1 MTKDELKSMIDS
13 TIAANGKGE
22 ITGEALNLALKAIV
36 DAMSQG
42 ASEVVKVPG
51 DNALTSAEQAAN
63 AEVYERISEALSAGR
78 GVSVLT
84 VAASGEFAGQYM
96 VPLAIVP
103 SDGEVSLMSMSGTV
117 TLASDGSVTTA

>member
-13 TIAANGKGE
+13 TIATNGKGE

-63 AEVYERISEALSAGR
+63 AEAYERISGFLTAGL

-84 VAASGEFAGQYM
+84 VATSGELAGQYM
-96 VPLAIVP
+96 VPLSIAL
-103 SDGEVSLMSMSGTV
+103 SDGAVSLMSFSGTI
-117 TLASDGSVTTA
+117 TLASDGSITTA